1 MANKTTTN
9 EALTMALEFLANNGD
24 KEAKEQLAA
33 EKKHLPKVQQLTQEH
48 LEKLRELK
56 GQPKEEK

>member
-1 MANKTTTN
+1 
-9 EALTMALEFLANNGD
+9 MALEFLANNGD

-56 GQPKEEK
+56 GQPKKEK